1 MLVPYSHPRQF
12 SAHGKTGLGRH
23 TMSERLMDGF
33 PPTPGTQVTLA
44 NWRTAPFN
52 QWAFH
57 HVRELL
63 PTADIPHDATNVRE
77 LPVKM
82 AFLEGVRITG
92 AGAKELSLDQALKAT
107 NTDSLVILHRGSIV
121 LERYFNGMSEHSP
134 HIFMSVTKSMLG
146 LLAGILAGQG
156 ILNVSQ
162 LVTDVIPELKS
173 TAWDGATVMQ
183 LLDMRTGV
191 AFNEDYLATSGPM
204 IAYRRAAGWN
214 PLGPGEEPSDLRTFF
229 RQLGESDGPHGGR
242 FWYVSPNTDLLGWI
256 IERGSGRRYADLLSE
271 LLWQPLGAAQSAYIT
286 VDRLG
291 APRTA
296 GGMCA
301 TTRDLAR
308 VGQLLVEGG
317 SYQGRQVVP
326 SSWIEMITNDGDQGA
341 WAAGNLATYY
351 PGIPIH
357 YRAKWYVERSEC
369 PLLFCLGIHGQ
380 NLFID
385 AEKEIVIAKFS
396 SQPEPLDAHC
406 IGLTGSL
413 VAALRTRLAGG

>member
-1 MLVPYSHPRQF
+1 
-12 SAHGKTGLGRH
+12 
-23 TMSERLMDGF
+23 MSERLMDGF
-33 PPTPGTQVTLA
+33 PPRHEAQVTLA

-63 PTADIPHDATNVRE
+63 PTADIPHDPTNLRE
-77 LPVKM
+77 LATKT
-82 AFLEGVRITG
+82 ASLEQLQI
-92 AGAKELSLDQALKAT
+92 AGADGKKLTLDQTLKVT
-107 NTDSLVILHRGSIV
+107 STDGLVVLHKGSIV
-121 LERYFNGMSEHSP
+121 LERYFNGMTEQSP
-134 HIFMSVTKSMLG
+134 HILMSVSKSMLG
-146 LLAGILAGQG
+146 LLAGILAGHG

-191 AFNEDYLATSGPM
+191 AFNEDYLATTGPM

-214 PLGPGEEPSDLRTFF
+214 PLGPGEEPSDLRAFF

-271 LLWQPLGAAQSAYIT
+271 LLWQPLGAAQNAYIT

-341 WAAGNLATYY
+341 WAAGNLAAYY

-357 YRAKWYVERSEC
+357 YRAKWYVERSES

-385 AEKEIVIAKFS
+385 AENEIVIAKFS
-396 SQPEPLDAHC
+396 SQPVPLDARC
-406 IGLTGSL
+406 IGLTDGL
-413 VAALRTRLAGG
+413 VRALRERLARDKAGLRSP

>member
-1 MLVPYSHPRQF
+1 
-12 SAHGKTGLGRH
+12 
-23 TMSERLMDGF
+23 MSERLMDGI
-33 PPTPGTQVTLA
+33 PPRPDTQVTLA

-82 AFLEGVRITG
+82 APLEELRITG
-92 AGAKELSLDQALKAT
+92 WGAQELTLDQALRAT
-107 NTDSLVILHRGSIV
+107 STDGLVVLHRGSIV
-121 LERYFNGMSEHSP
+121 LERYCNGMSERSP

-146 LLAGILAGQG
+146 LLAGILAGAG
-156 ILNVSQ
+156 ILKVSQ

-173 TAWDGATVMQ
+173 TAWEGATVMQ

-214 PLGPGEEPSDLRTFF
+214 PPEPGVPPSDLRSFF
-229 RQLGESDGPHGGR
+229 RELTGSEGPHGGR

-256 IERGSGRRYADLLSE
+256 IERISGRRYADLMSE
-271 LLWQPLGAAQSAYIT
+271 QLWQPMGAAQNAYIT

-308 VGQLLVEGG
+308 VGQMLVEGG
-317 SYQGRQVVP
+317 SYRGRQIVP
-326 SSWIEMITNDGDQGA
+326 SSWINMIVNDGDRQA
-341 WAAGNLATYY
+341 WSAGNLAAYY
-351 PGIPIH
+351 PGMPIH
-357 YRAKWYVERSEC
+357 YRAKWYVELSES
-369 PLLFCLGIHGQ
+369 PVLFCLGIHGQ
-380 NLFID
+380 NLFVD
-385 AEKEIVIAKFS
+385 PKDEIVIAKFS
-396 SQPEPLDAHC
+396 SQPQPLDVEC
-406 IGLTGSL
+406 IALTGAL
-413 VAALRTRLAGG
+413 VGALRRRLADR

>member
-1 MLVPYSHPRQF
+1 
-12 SAHGKTGLGRH
+12 
-23 TMSERLMDGF
+23 MSEHLMAGF
-33 PPTPGTQVTLA
+33 PSRPDEQVTLA

-63 PTADIPHDATNVRE
+63 PTADIPLDAANVRE
-77 LPVKM
+77 LPDKT
-82 AFLEGVRITG
+82 ASLEGVRIPG
-92 AGAKELSLDQALKAT
+92 AGAKTLTLDQALKAT
-107 NTDSLVILHRGSIV
+107 STDGLVVLHRGSIV
-121 LERYFNGMSEHSP
+121 LERYFNGMSERSP
-134 HIFMSVTKSMLG
+134 HIFMSVSKSMLG

-173 TAWDGATVMQ
+173 TAWEGATVMQ

-214 PLGPGEEPSDLRTFF
+214 PLGPGEQPTDLRSFF
-229 RQLGESDGPHGGR
+229 RELTESEGRHGGR

-256 IERGSGRRYADLLSE
+256 IERKSARRYADLMSE
-271 LLWQPLGAAQSAYIT
+271 LLWQPMGAAQNAYIT

-308 VGQLLVEGG
+308 VGQMLLEGG
-317 SYQGRQVVP
+317 SYRGRQVVP
-326 SSWIEMITNDGDQGA
+326 SSWIDMILNDGNREA
-341 WAAGNLATYY
+341 WSAGNLASYY
-351 PGIPIH
+351 PGLPIH
-357 YRAKWYVERSEC
+357 YRAKWYVERGES
-369 PLLFCLGIHGQ
+369 PVLFCLGIHGQ
-380 NLFID
+380 NLFVD
-385 AEKEIVIAKFS
+385 TKNEIVIAKFS
-396 SQPEPLDAHC
+396 SQPLPLDVEC
-406 IGLTGSL
+406 IGLTGVL
-413 VAALRTRLAGG
+413 MGALRKMLG